1 METTRTTESTTGL
14 RERKKRQTREEIS
27 AVATALFAERGFE
40 QVTIADVAAA
50 AGVAKMTV
58 TNHFPLKEDLVFD
71 RAEHIVRGL
80 ADAVAERPRGEPV
93 LAAARRYFAASLAA
107 GDPTL
112 GHLGASFA
120 RMVEAS
126 PALVARERQI
136 QDQRIEAL
144 AEVLV
149 AQARPDEELAAR
161 VIAAQIGGTYR
172 VLYFTARRMLL
183 NGMPA
188 PELADALGRAAHRAF
203 DLLTADLS
211 GFDPRPRLRSTS

>member
-1 METTRTTESTTGL
+1 METTSTTGL

-27 AVATALFAERGFE
+27 AVATALFSERGFD
-40 QVTIADVAAA
+40 QVTIADVAVA

-80 ADAVAERPRGEPV
+80 ADAVAGRPAGETV
-93 LAAARRYFAASLAA
+93 LAAARRYHAECLAA

-112 GHLGASFA
+112 GHLGDHFA

-136 QDQRIEAL
+136 HGQRTEAL
-144 AEVLV
+144 TAVLV
-149 AQARPDEELAAR
+149 AHARPEEELTAR
-161 VIAAQIGGTYR
+161 VVAAQIGGTYQ

-183 NGMPA
+183 DGLRP
-188 PELADALGRAAHRAF
+188 PEITTALGRTAHRAF
-203 DLLTADLS
+203 DLLAADLS